1 MKSSLIIRCAM
12 LAMLVSSG
20 VTGGCMGSKPSK
32 FYMLQA
38 LSTAGLEPQATIA
51 EKEIAVGVGPVAL
64 PDYLDRP
71 QIVTRTGQNELQ
83 LAEFDRWVGPLDENF
98 AQVLADNL
106 STLLATDR
114 VALFPWPKSTPIDYQ
129 VAVEVTQFDGA
140 PGGMALLTARWT
152 LRSGDGQ
159 NTLAIRKS
167 SISESV
173 GGADYAALA
182 AAQSRAV
189 SRLSREVAAVIQS
202 LRH

>member
-1 MKSSLIIRCAM
+1 MKGFLFIRWAM
-12 LAMLVSSG
+12 LAMIVSSI
-20 VTGGCMGSKPSK
+20 VTGGCVASKPSK

-38 LSTAGLEPQATIA
+38 LSTTGLDTVAATA
-51 EKEIAVGVGPVAL
+51 EQGLAIGVGPVAF

-83 LAEFDRWVGPLDENF
+83 RAEFDRWAGPLDDNF
-98 AQVLADNL
+98 TQVLADNL

-159 NTLAIRKS
+159 KTLAMRKS

-189 SRLSREVAAVIQS
+189 SRLSREVAAAIQS
-202 LRH
+202 LAD

>member
-1 MKSSLIIRCAM
+1 MKGSLFIRCAM
-12 LAMLVSSG
+12 IAVIVSSI
-20 VTGGCMGSKPSK
+20 VTGGCVASKPSK

-38 LSTAGLEPQATIA
+38 LSTAGLEPQATSA
-51 EKEIAVGVGPVAL
+51 DKGIAVGVGPVAF

-71 QIVTRTGQNELQ
+71 QIVTRTGQNELR
-83 LAEFDRWVGPLDENF
+83 LAEFDRWAGPLDENF

-159 NTLAIRKS
+159 NTLAMRKS

-189 SRLSREVAAVIQS
+189 SRLSREVAAAIQS
-202 LRH
+202 LAH

>member
-1 MKSSLIIRCAM
+1 MKGSLFIRCAM
-12 LAMLVSSG
+12 LAMIVSSI
-20 VTGGCMGSKPSK
+20 VTGGCVASKPSK

-38 LSTAGLEPQATIA
+38 LSTTGLDTKPARTEQGLAI
-51 EKEIAVGVGPVAL
+51 GVGPVAF

-83 LAEFDRWVGPLDENF
+83 RAEFDRWAGPLDDNF
-98 AQVLADNL
+98 TQVLADNL

-159 NTLAIRKS
+159 NTLAMRKF

-189 SRLSREVAAVIQS
+189 SRLSREIAAAIQS
-202 LRH
+202 LGH

>member
-1 MKSSLIIRCAM
+1 MKRSLFIRCAM

-20 VTGGCMGSKPSK
+20 VTGGCVASKPSK

-38 LSTAGLEPQATIA
+38 LSTAGPDTQAATA
-51 EKEIAVGVGPVAL
+51 EQGLAVGVGPVAF

-71 QIVTRTGQNELQ
+71 QIVTRTGQNELR
-83 LAEFDRWVGPLDENF
+83 LAEFDRWAGPLDENF

-140 PGGMALLTARWT
+140 PGGMVLLTARWT

-159 NTLAIRKS
+159 NTLAMRKS
-167 SISESV
+167 SISESA

-189 SRLSREVAAVIQS
+189 SRLSSEVSAAIQS
-202 LRH
+202 LGH